1 MGGTCTVT
9 SAYFAALR
17 IVEFVMVSEAN
28 FSFGI
33 TSRALSSVRMNVYIS
48 PISSTEPSTPPT
60 STQSPSRS
68 GCVIA
73 IISPA
78 TKLPSVRCEAKP
90 MISPRIA
97 EEARRPPATARTWGI
112 TSSAESR
119 PTVTIA
125 AAIVRRS
132 TR

>member
-1 MGGTCTVT
+1 MT

-28 FSFGI
+28 FSFGT

-48 PISSTEPSTPPT
+48 PISSTAPDTPPT

-78 TKLPSVRCEAKP
+78 TKLPSVRCDAKP

-97 EEARRPPATARTWGI
+97 EEASRPPATARTCGI
-112 TSSAESR
+112 TSRAEST
-119 PTVTIA
+119 PTVTIIA
-125 AAIVRRS
+125 VTARRS